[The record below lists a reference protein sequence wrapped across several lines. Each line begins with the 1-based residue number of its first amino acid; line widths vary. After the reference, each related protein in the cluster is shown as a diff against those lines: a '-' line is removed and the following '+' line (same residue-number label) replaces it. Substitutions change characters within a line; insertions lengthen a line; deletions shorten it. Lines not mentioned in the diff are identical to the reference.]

1 MAVAGRRVGT
11 ALLGSGLL
19 AITLLGAAGGY
30 GVGLWSTPGTAATN
44 GEASPLSGLSLPTAP
59 PSQSPTP
66 PAKKIVP
73 DDSPA
78 LEADELTYKTR
89 TFTARMA
96 VKSRVR
102 VQVPALWDFTQPD
115 PPKLGRYTDP
125 TKKRWIRIEA
135 GFTVQRPPAESMA
148 IRIGELKAI
157 PANQMVEVLDEQ
169 VDPDTHNATLV
180 YTYVPDSSV
189 RYVIVRWIADESGN
203 CIFEMGSTGLPQDE
217 DALLAVLDRA
227 TETATRTDE
236 DI

>member
-1 MAVAGRRVGT
+1 MVVVGRKFGT

-19 AITLLGAAGGY
+19 AITVLGGAGGY
-30 GVGLWSTPGTAATN
+30 GVGLWTTTGTAATN
-44 GEASPLSGLSLPTAP
+44 GQAAPLSGVSLPSEAP
-59 PSQSPTP
+59 TSPTP
-66 PAKKIVP
+66 PAKKIVR

-78 LEADELTYKTR
+78 LRVDELRYKTR
-89 TFTARMA
+89 VFIAKMA

-135 GFTVQRPPAESMA
+135 GFTIQRRPAESMA

-157 PANQMVEVLDEQ
+157 PAGQMVKVLSEE
-169 VDPDTHNATLV
+169 VDPETHNATLV

-189 RYVIVRWIADESGN
+189 RHVIVRWVADETGN
-203 CIFEMGSTGLPQDE
+203 CIFEMASTGLPQDE
-217 DALLAVLDRA
+217 DALLAILDRA

-236 DI
+236 DS

>member
-1 MAVAGRRVGT
+1 VVVVGRKVGT
-11 ALLGSGLL
+11 ALLASGLL
-19 AITLLGAAGGY
+19 AITLLGGAGGY
-30 GVGLWSTPGTAATN
+30 GVGLWTTTGTAATD
-44 GEASPLSGLSLPTAP
+44 GQAAPLSGLKLPPTL
-59 PSQSPTP
+59 SPTP
-66 PAKKIVP
+66 PARKIVQ

-78 LEADELTYKTR
+78 LRVDDLRYKTR
-89 TFTARMA
+89 VFTAKMA
-96 VKSRVR
+96 VKSTVR

-135 GFTVQRPPAESMA
+135 GFTIQRPPAESMA
-148 IRIGELKAI
+148 IRINELKAI
-157 PANQMVEVLDEQ
+157 PANQMVKVLSEEVDQE
-169 VDPDTHNATLV
+169 TRNATLV

-189 RYVIVRWIADESGN
+189 RYVIVRWVADETGN

-217 DALLAVLDRA
+217 DALLAILDRA